1 MRAFWELSS
10 ERQFGKVIGPIPW
23 SKIVLY
29 GERRKL
35 DDPMMRVFELVLREM
50 DEEYLK
56 YQRDEQ
62 QRRTQK

>member
-1 MRAFWELSS
+1 
-10 ERQFGKVIGPIPW
+10 
-23 SKIVLY
+23 
-29 GERRKL
+29 
-35 DDPMMRVFELVLREM
+35 MRVFELVLREM

>member
-1 MRAFWELSS
+1 
-10 ERQFGKVIGPIPW
+10 
-23 SKIVLY
+23 
-29 GERRKL
+29 
-35 DDPMMRVFELVLREM
+35 MMRVFELVLREL

>member
-1 MRAFWELSS
+1 
-10 ERQFGKVIGPIPW
+10 
-23 SKIVLY
+23 
-29 GERRKL
+29 
-35 DDPMMRVFELVLREM
+35 MRVFELVLREL